1 MHSILNVEE
10 EIGYTRCGIMVYSQ
24 GPVYKQDIITIV
36 WRGCL
41 YNKDSEKSD
50 PEYVIHMYLKWGM
63 FETLR
68 RLNGDY
74 TFCLLDPKIHENE
87 SLFFIARDA
96 AGVIPLFT
104 YKNQKEIHITS
115 HENRFTEEVRPA
127 CFSTYA
133 LSHMVHSEWQLKQG
147 NTPYYLDPI
156 PIPYIIPREDLIQ
169 NMEIMFLKSIDQ
181 RFLHV
186 FPPQD
191 FTTLT
196 NKQIVMILEE
206 GTHPL
211 FSTCFER
218 IKRLFSRICG
228 ASGETNTTDCKGLP
242 EHSEKNGW
250 ENHTPAIVSME
261 HILDGL
267 DKHCF
272 VFSVENKV
280 YTSLQNHSK
289 VFYPCLDLFY
299 LQYIH
304 YYDLTH
310 IQERS
315 TT

>member
-1 MHSILNVEE
+1 
-10 EIGYTRCGIMVYSQ
+10 
-24 GPVYKQDIITIV
+24 
-36 WRGCL
+36 
-41 YNKDSEKSD
+41 
-50 PEYVIHMYLKWGM
+50 
-63 FETLR
+63 
-68 RLNGDY
+68 
-74 TFCLLDPKIHENE
+74 
-87 SLFFIARDA
+87 
-96 AGVIPLFT
+96 
-104 YKNQKEIHITS
+104 
-115 HENRFTEEVRPA
+115 
-127 CFSTYA
+127 
-133 LSHMVHSEWQLKQG
+133 
-147 NTPYYLDPI
+147 
-156 PIPYIIPREDLIQ
+156 
-169 NMEIMFLKSIDQ
+169 MFLKSIDQ

-218 IKRLFSRICG
+218 INHLFS
-228 ASGETNTTDCKGLP
+228 
-242 EHSEKNGW
+242 KNGW